1 MDKVVKIE
9 TKTKHT
15 FRSKSTNK
23 TYDTKEEFLR
33 NHKEED
39 LAIDTAVTVTIRR
52 FRSITKSNGIQKLM
66 EAPRGGTELQLEYLR

>member
-1 MDKVVKIE
+1 MDKLVKIE
-9 TKTKHT
+9 TETKQT

-39 LAIDTAVTVTIRR
+39 LAIDTVVTVTNKGLNLLQKVMN
-52 FRSITKSNGIQKLM
+52 SQNAKKS
-66 EAPRGGTELQLEYLR
+66 

>member
-1 MDKVVKIE
+1 MDKIVKIE
-9 TKTKHT
+9 TETKQT

-39 LAIDTAVTVTIRR
+39 LAVDTAVTVTNKGLNLLQKVMQNAK
-52 FRSITKSNGIQKLM
+52 KS
-66 EAPRGGTELQLEYLR
+66 

>member
-1 MDKVVKIE
+1 MDKPIKIE
-9 TKTKHT
+9 TVTKQT

-39 LAIDTAVTVTIRR
+39 LAVDTAVTVTNKGLDLLQKVMQGAK
-52 FRSITKSNGIQKLM
+52 KS
-66 EAPRGGTELQLEYLR
+66 

>member
-1 MDKVVKIE
+1 MDKPVKIE
-9 TKTKHT
+9 TTTKQT

-39 LAIDTAVTVTIRR
+39 LAVDTAVTVTNKGLDLLQKVMQNA
-52 FRSITKSNGIQKLM
+52 KSKS
-66 EAPRGGTELQLEYLR
+66 

>member
-1 MDKVVKIE
+1 MDKPVKIE
-9 TKTKHT
+9 TITKQT

-39 LAIDTAVTVTIRR
+39 LAVDTAVTVTNKGLDLLQKVMQGAK
-52 FRSITKSNGIQKLM
+52 KS
-66 EAPRGGTELQLEYLR
+66 